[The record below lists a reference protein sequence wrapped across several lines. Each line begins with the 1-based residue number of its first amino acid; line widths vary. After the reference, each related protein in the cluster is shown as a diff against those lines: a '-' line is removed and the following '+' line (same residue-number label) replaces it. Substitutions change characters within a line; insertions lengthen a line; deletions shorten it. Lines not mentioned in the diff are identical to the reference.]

1 MIQAIKT
8 ARSKIANAIIT
19 LPVVRTAHAVNKR
32 LKAKHSLYL
41 FRREKFLLA
50 AALKHLF
57 SFVVAVLVVAFVAHL
72 YRNDP
77 SGVVRLFKPL
87 TASIA
92 ALYPISN
99 TYFLF
104 ANYKH
109 KHKISL
115 ALRSRRKRVLNAS
128 R

>member
-8 ARSKIANAIIT
+8 ARSKIAKAIIA
-19 LPVVRTAHAVNKR
+19 LPVVKTVHAVNKR
-32 LKAKHSLYL
+32 LKVKHSLYL
-41 FRREKFLLA
+41 FRREKFLFA

-57 SFVVAVLVVAFVAHL
+57 SFFVAILVVAFVAHM
-72 YRNDP
+72 YRND
-77 SGVVRLFKPL
+77 SSFVVRLFKPL
-87 TASIA
+87 TAFIA

-104 ANYKH
+104 ADYKH
-109 KHKISL
+109 KHKVSL
-115 ALRSRRKRVLNAS
+115 VMRSRRKKVLNAS